1 MDTRVKKPIPDEV
14 IRRLAEQAGTDAS
27 PRMAEVSDLD
37 LERRFGRSWLAVFD
51 GKVAVCDDAGR
62 GFALALADIET
73 VRLDELFGSGRLV
86 AETDDGERTLVY
98 YTKNCVNEFASFA
111 RALDDLAHGKEAE
124 APEQAERALC
134 EKCGFPLPERGE
146 RCPVCVPRWAVFQR
160 LLGLVK
166 PHRRKA
172 WLLLAAT
179 FVTVSTQLI
188 PPMITKM
195 IVDDVIKPKD
205 LSRLWVWIAGMA
217 ACGVTLLVSRLVSG
231 SLSTWLAARVVLA
244 AFSLTPKAP
253 TGLSLNPQLGPDA
266 KNVLYLEVPKPYR
279 NRIKPNAYT

>member
-1 MDTRVKKPIPDEV
+1 MDTTAEKPIPDEAL
-14 IRRLAEQAGTDAS
+14 RRLAEQAGTDAP
-27 PRMAEVSDLD
+27 PRLAEASDLD
-37 LERRFGRSWLAVFD
+37 LERRYGRSWLAVFD
-51 GKVAVCDDAGR
+51 GKLAVCDSAGR
-62 GFALALADIET
+62 GFALDLADVEA
-73 VRLDELFGSGRLV
+73 VRIDELFGGGRLV
-86 AETDDGERTLVY
+86 AETGDGERALVY
-98 YTKNCVNEFASFA
+98 YTKNCVHEFASLA
-111 RALDDLAHGKEAE
+111 RALDSLAHGEEAE
-124 APEQAERALC
+124 PGEPAEQALC
-134 EKCGFPLPERGE
+134 DKCGFPLPERGE